1 MRSCFGCLFSSQCIC
16 MNTSSTKMH
25 DMRKSRFESL
35 DFAQVEANTV
45 SVFEK
50 KTDVAELPEE
60 KQIFPCRSDGKTGK
74 ATFIKHLHAINEHG
88 TQLIKCRRCCKP
100 Q

>member
-1 MRSCFGCLFSSQCIC
+1 MI
-16 MNTSSTKMH
+16 TSSTKMH

-35 DFAQVEANTV
+35 DFARLEANTV

-50 KTDVAELPEE
+50 KTDVAELPQE
-60 KQIFPCRSDGKTGK
+60 KEIFPGRSDGKTGK
-74 ATFIKHLHAINEHG
+74 PTFTKHLRAINEHG

>member
-1 MRSCFGCLFSSQCIC
+1 

-35 DFAQVEANTV
+35 DFARVEANTV

-50 KTDVAELPEE
+50 KQTLLNSRKKSNSFPVDRMG
-60 KQIFPCRSDGKTGK
+60 KQENPC
-74 ATFIKHLHAINEHG
+74 L
-88 TQLIKCRRCCKP
+88 
-100 Q
+100 